1 MKPQRNAGIA
11 TALTTKGPAG
21 RLKARRRRRRR
32 IHGAGSTDCT
42 DYTDS
47 RRREPRMAQRAPPD
61 KRGYHGAAR
70 NDCQTVNRQAWR
82 RKHIAPGL
90 PGAVR
95 RDGWRRAISAF
106 RHRDAP
112 ADAPIVCPGWGR
124 AILAP
129 CFNTGWRFST
139 PRAPAGRQNLCPDAV
154 TLRTGPHRR
163 RQINNHD
170 HWCGKYPQ

>member
-70 NDCQTVNRQAWR
+70 NDCQTAGRQAWR

-129 CFNTGWRFST
+129 CFNAGWRISHFASPSGAT
-139 PRAPAGRQNLCPDAV
+139 EFRAELRGPANGA
-154 TLRTGPHRR
+154 RR
-163 RQINNHD
+163 RGAEARD
-170 HWCGKYPQ
+170 A